1 MGKKITGRRRPDL
14 PEGDIQPDLAVGDYW
29 KVLGADGTPKRSD
42 AKSNLETSREPRLYA
57 AAPIRSPLPRSAR
70 TPLAHQPPGIRRPRR
85 PGSSRTVAQTPCLC
99 PWVATASRAR
109 GRPQEPRWP

>member
-42 AKSNLETSREPRLYA
+42 AKSNLTGTCWMVA
-57 AAPIRSPLPRSAR
+57 VPLGRCDESYYSFPGNASAHS
-70 TPLAHQPPGIRRPRR
+70 TP
-85 PGSSRTVAQTPCLC
+85 TPK
-99 PWVATASRAR
+99 A
-109 GRPQEPRWP
+109 